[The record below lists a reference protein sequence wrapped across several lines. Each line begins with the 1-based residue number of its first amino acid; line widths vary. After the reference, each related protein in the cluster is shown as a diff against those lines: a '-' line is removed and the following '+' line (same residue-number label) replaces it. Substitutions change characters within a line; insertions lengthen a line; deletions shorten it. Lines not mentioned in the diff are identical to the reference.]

1 MFEVLVALLF
11 GYFAANL
18 ANRQHGGGGGGVEP
32 IPPGKQPPKGKQAP
46 APAPAPQYGPPEPP
60 PAPSPKGT
68 EPAPVPPS
76 YKPPGGYVPYG
87 TGWSYKR
94 ANELLHQP
102 SVLPIGSSKTE
113 TEPGTGKQVMFRA
126 ESGKQHGDPNL
137 KRAVT
142 AWTKAT

>member
-11 GYFAANL
+11 GYFAAGL
-18 ANRQHGGGGGGVEP
+18 AHRQHGGGGGVEP

-46 APAPAPQYGPPEPP
+46 APAPQPYGPPEPP
-60 PAPSPKGT
+60 PAPSPKGA

-76 YKPPGGYVPYG
+76 YKPPGGYKPYLS
-87 TGWSYKR
+87 GWSITR
-94 ANELLHQP
+94 AKELLGQP
-102 SVLPIGSSKTE
+102 SVLPVGSSRTE
-113 TEPGTGKQVMFRA
+113 TEPGTGKSVLFRA

-142 AWTKAT
+142 AWTKA